1 MPALLPYSF
10 GDRQVIGPSQWEGD
24 HVGLTLGD
32 KGPGVFKGI
41 LSITVRN
48 VALICIPF
56 IISTV
61 CLIAII
67 FFVNCPFMLFVRIP
81 PRPLLIFYKFLG
93 ALYLT
98 KMESFDSDNKNG
110 VLWQWNELQIFSSSL
125 FLVVIGCKV
134 YEFLVVELNNFFFSF
149 LISES

>member
-10 GDRQVIGPSQWEGD
+10 GERQVIGPSQWEGD

-32 KGPGVFKGI
+32 IGPGVFIGI
-41 LSITVRN
+41 LLITVRN

-61 CLIAII
+61 CLIAIF
-67 FFVNCPFMLFVRIP
+67 FFVNCPFMLFVWISP
-81 PRPLLIFYKFLG
+81 KPLLIFYKFLR

-98 KMESFDSDNKNG
+98 KMEFFDSEMN
-110 VLWQWNELQIFSSSL
+110 
-125 FLVVIGCKV
+125 CK
-134 YEFLVVELNNFFFSF
+134 YFPPAYS
-149 LISES
+149 